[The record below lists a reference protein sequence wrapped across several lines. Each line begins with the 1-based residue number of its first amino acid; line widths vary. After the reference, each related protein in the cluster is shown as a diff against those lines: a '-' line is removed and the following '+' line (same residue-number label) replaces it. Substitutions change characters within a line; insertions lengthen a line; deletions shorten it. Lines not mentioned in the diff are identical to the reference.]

1 MTDRNSRVAIIGL
14 GAMGLPIAINM
25 AQAGVVTQGWNRS
38 PEARAKAA
46 AAGVAIVENLSGVD
60 AKFIFTILPDL
71 EQVEEVLAA
80 GLRSALKPH
89 DVLIVMGTVSPGG
102 IKKLGAELAA
112 QQIELLDA
120 PVSGG
125 IEGAAAATLSIMVG
139 GKSEVLQEVMPFFEK
154 IGKTVRLLGP
164 LGSGE
169 MAKACNQIIVAITLA
184 GIAEAITLGRKAGLD
199 TAVLLDLLMGGY
211 ANSTLLGAK
220 RERIESKN
228 YERGGSANY
237 QLKDLRIALEAGLE
251 NGAALPVTTEV
262 TKLFAALIAA
272 GEGELDHSA
281 IFKEIERRS
290 K

>member
-71 EQVEEVLAA
+71 EQVKEVLAA

-89 DVLIVMGTVSPGG
+89 DVLVVMGTVSPGG

-139 GKSEVLQEVMPFFEK
+139 GKSEVLQEVMPYFEK

-184 GIAEAITLGRKAGLD
+184 GAGLD

>member
-1 MTDRNSRVAIIGL
+1 
-14 GAMGLPIAINM
+14 
-25 AQAGVVTQGWNRS
+25 
-38 PEARAKAA
+38 
-46 AAGVAIVENLSGVD
+46 
-60 AKFIFTILPDL
+60 
-71 EQVEEVLAA
+71 
-80 GLRSALKPH
+80 
-89 DVLIVMGTVSPGG
+89 
-102 IKKLGAELAA
+102 
-112 QQIELLDA
+112 
-120 PVSGG
+120 
-125 IEGAAAATLSIMVG
+125 
-139 GKSEVLQEVMPFFEK
+139 
-154 IGKTVRLLGP
+154 
-164 LGSGE
+164 

-290 K
+290 Q

>member
-1 MTDRNSRVAIIGL
+1 MNDRNSRVAIIGL

-25 AQAGVVTQGWNRS
+25 AKAGVSTQGWNRS
-38 PEARAKAA
+38 LGAREKAA
-46 AAGVAIVENLSGVD
+46 TGGVEIVEDLKSVD

-80 GLRSALKPH
+80 GLRGALKPG
-89 DVLIVMGTVSPGG
+89 DVLVVMGTVSPGG
-102 IKKLGAELAA
+102 IKQLGADLANN
-112 QQIELLDA
+112 QIELLDA

-125 IEGAAAATLSIMVG
+125 IEGAATATLSIMVG
-139 GKSEVLQEVMPFFEK
+139 GKSEVLQEVMPYFEK
-154 IGKTVRLLGP
+154 IGKTIRHLGP

-169 MAKACNQIIVAITLA
+169 MAKACNQIIVAITLT

-199 TAVLLDLLMGGY
+199 TSALLDLLIGGY
-211 ANSTLLGAK
+211 ANSTLLGTK

-251 NGAALPVTTEV
+251 NGVALPVTTEV
-262 TKLFAALIAA
+262 TKLFTALVEA

-281 IFKEIERRS
+281 IFNEIERRS
-290 K
+290 R

>member
-169 MAKACNQIIVAITLA
+169 MAQACNQIIVAITLA

-290 K
+290 Q

>member
-139 GKSEVLQEVMPFFEK
+139 GKSEVLQEVMPYFEK

-290 K
+290 Q

>member
-290 K
+290 Q

>member
-89 DVLIVMGTVSPGG
+89 DVLVVMGTVSPGG

-290 K
+290 Q

>member
-89 DVLIVMGTVSPGG
+89 DVLVVMGTVSPGG
-102 IKKLGAELAA
+102 IRKLGAELAA

-139 GKSEVLQEVMPFFEK
+139 GKSEVLQEVMPYFEK

-169 MAKACNQIIVAITLA
+169 MAKACNQIIVAVTLA

-199 TAVLLDLLMGGY
+199 TAVLLDLLIGGY
-211 ANSTLLGAK
+211 ANSTLLRAK

-262 TKLFAALIAA
+262 AKLFAALIAA

-290 K
+290 Q

>member
-139 GKSEVLQEVMPFFEK
+139 GKSEVLQEVMPYFEK